1 MWKKIKAIFLT
12 GKHAREKKI
21 LDAWGQRKT
30 RNYSLYY
37 EKLFFDYQQHDYFID
52 QQSHDDL
59 DFEKFFTFLDRTTS
73 HIGQQCLYNE
83 LRSGQKSPAD
93 LQELERRIQA
103 LSQRENDALILK
115 LHALRSNDDYLFP
128 HIIHGQYPEASRFL
142 PWIKGLQLLSFS
154 LLLFGTLYPVLYI
167 FFVPI
172 MAVNLFIHYRHKAN
186 VGYYANMLSS
196 LKKLHSVA
204 KKISPNLDYL
214 SEAEQTTI
222 KKDLKKI
229 ASMLNRLSILKTE
242 KLFKGEISSGFWYLA
257 EVAKFMTLLDVTIFE
272 SLIKSVR
279 KEKKAISSIYQL
291 IGEADVALS
300 VLALR
305 QNLPFHCQPVFST
318 DPRLDVKS
326 LYHPLLEAAVPNDLH
341 LEEENLLITG
351 SNMSGKSTFIKAIN
365 LNAISAQVL
374 NTAFADTYRS
384 TVWRFATSVNL
395 EDDLE
400 SGSSYYLSEVDRIG
414 EIIQYAKEEKPHLIT
429 IDEIFKG
436 TNTIERVASAAAVL
450 GYLAGTAALVI
461 VSTHDLE
468 LAELLT
474 SGFALYHFQEK
485 VRDADLSFDYK
496 IKPGVMTERNA
507 IKVLSL
513 AGYPPEVVEKAKNLA
528 QIAYETTSTAPPTP
542 PPSLR

>member
-1 MWKKIKAIFLT
+1 
-12 GKHAREKKI
+12 
-21 LDAWGQRKT
+21 
-30 RNYSLYY
+30 
-37 EKLFFDYQQHDYFID
+37 
-52 QQSHDDL
+52 
-59 DFEKFFTFLDRTTS
+59 
-73 HIGQQCLYNE
+73 
-83 LRSGQKSPAD
+83 
-93 LQELERRIQA
+93 
-103 LSQRENDALILK
+103 
-115 LHALRSNDDYLFP
+115 
-128 HIIHGQYPEASRFL
+128 
-142 PWIKGLQLLSFS
+142 
-154 LLLFGTLYPVLYI
+154 
-167 FFVPI
+167 
-172 MAVNLFIHYRHKAN
+172 MATNLFIHYRHKAN
-186 VGYYANMLSS
+186 VGYYTNMLSGLNKLHGVGTSVLKNVHYLTEEQKRS
-196 LKKLHSVA
+196 LKKDL
-204 KKISPNLDYL
+204 NN
-214 SEAEQTTI
+214 I
-222 KKDLKKI
+222 KSILKKV
-229 ASMLNRLSILKTE
+229 RFLKTE
-242 KLFKGEISSGFWYLA
+242 KLVKTGGWYLA
-257 EVAKFMTLLDVTIFE
+257 EVGKFLTLLDVTTFE
-272 SLIKSVR
+272 SLIRSVK
-279 KEKKAISSIYQL
+279 KEKASISAIYHM

-305 QNLPFHCQPVFST
+305 QNLPFYCLPTFSS
-318 DPRLDVKS
+318 DPGLDVKS
-326 LYHPLLEAAVPNDLH
+326 LYHPLLEEAIPNDLC
-341 LEEENLLITG
+341 LKDENLLITG
-351 SNMSGKSTFIKAIN
+351 SNMSGKSTFIKSLN

-374 NTAFADTYRS
+374 NTAFASTYRS
-384 TVWRFATSVNL
+384 GTWRFATSINL

-542 PPSLR
+542 PPSLT